1 MPLTLKRARRD
12 DPSKRRANRRA
23 PEQRKGEELDLPL
36 HLKKPQLKTNMTHFN
51 DNRRAQVTLAL
62 SCRRI
67 LVSVGMLCL
76 LTLNPQ
82 VVLADAWPSR
92 PVRFIVSFP
101 PGNSADLIAR
111 TFGNALA
118 ERLGQA
124 VVIENRGGAGGA
136 IGVEAL
142 TKAVPDGYTFGV
154 SSLSPITIMPAVQ
167 KTLPYDPIQGLV
179 PVTLLGKGPLFL
191 LVRKDS
197 TINSIKDLVAQS
209 QANPGKLTYGS
220 LGPGTVSQMSTEV
233 FKAASGA
240 NLTEISYKGSNQA
253 LTDLIGGHITLMLD
267 GAASATVQIHAGT
280 VKALAVTTLKRS
292 TLMPDIL
299 TLSETGIASLNHFD
313 LFGWI
318 GVFAPLGTPTDIVTR
333 LQTELSTIGL
343 QPTVIKQVN
352 TAGLDV
358 PEPNTSA
365 QFAEFLKQDLARW
378 TKVATDLKISVQ

>member
-1 MPLTLKRARRD
+1 M
-12 DPSKRRANRRA
+12 
-23 PEQRKGEELDLPL
+23 
-36 HLKKPQLKTNMTHFN
+36 
-51 DNRRAQVTLAL
+51 
-62 SCRRI
+62 
-67 LVSVGMLCL
+67 
-76 LTLNPQ
+76 
-82 VVLADAWPSR
+82 
-92 PVRFIVSFP
+92 RFIVSFP

-220 LGPGTVSQMSTEV
+220 LGPG
-233 FKAASGA
+233 
-240 NLTEISYKGSNQA
+240 
-253 LTDLIGGHITLMLD
+253 IGGHITLMLD

-378 TKVATDLKISVQ
+378 TKVATDLKISVP